1 MKKNLSIT
9 AHCIIKN
16 EENFVEY
23 AIRSVVDFVDQ
34 IIVFDT
40 GSTDKTVSI
49 ILELQARH
57 PNKIFFEEKGLCDKK
72 RHTELRE
79 EMLNKTNTEWFMI
92 LDGDEVWTKRGM
104 EEVLSVINSSLE
116 VECLIAPFYLCVGD
130 VYHRYYKDG
139 SFEILGKK
147 GFFSPRVIKKIRG
160 LRWEGDYNDDVL
172 VCEDGLPIFRMKN
185 SLFLREKYWHL
196 THLRRSSIDDIDYSS
211 GGNRKSKRRM
221 TYFIIGKVIPEN
233 IPEVFN
239 SKINKISFLKS
250 FGNFLALVFEK
261 ISKK

>member
-1 MKKNLSIT
+1 MKKKLSIT

-49 ILELQARH
+49 ILELQTRH
-57 PNKIFFEEKGLCDKK
+57 PNKIFFEEKGSCDKK

-147 GFFSPRVIKKIRG
+147 VQQG
-160 LRWEGDYNDDVL
+160 N
-172 VCEDGLPIFRMKN
+172 KN
-185 SLFLREKYWHL
+185 YKRENQ
-196 THLRRSSIDDIDYSS
+196 T
-211 GGNRKSKRRM
+211 
-221 TYFIIGKVIPEN
+221 
-233 IPEVFN
+233 
-239 SKINKISFLKS
+239 
-250 FGNFLALVFEK
+250 
-261 ISKK
+261 